1 MGDAINR
8 QIYTV
13 SGLTEKIKDLLEEE
27 FPFVWIIG
35 EITNRYIP
43 ASGHYYFDLKD
54 ESSQI
59 KAVIFRGQA
68 NNLKFDIEDG
78 LEVTGLGRISVYAPR
93 GTYQIILEYIEPA
106 GVGALQ
112 IAFEQLKKRLEKD
125 GLFDERHKLP
135 LPLLPRTIGV
145 VTSLSGAVI
154 HDMMNVLFR
163 RFENI
168 RLIIAPAKVQGIEA
182 EKEIVAAIE
191 MLNLHA
197 QAEIIVL
204 ARGGGSL
211 EDLQAFNSETVA
223 RAIYASRIP
232 IVSAVG
238 HEVDYTI
245 SDFSADFRAPTPS
258 AAAELIVPQ
267 KRDIINNIKRAKY
280 DMARSIRYYITDNR
294 KDLQSLTKSIKSPR
308 HRIEELRLKIDH
320 LANRMTT
327 WVFQKL
333 HKERHRASL
342 AKIRLK
348 NVNPISYVHK
358 YKDTNHSIYK
368 DILNLKEI
376 YINNKQYRLKRLEGA
391 LAALNPMAI
400 LQRGYSITRT
410 VNKGE
415 QQQVIMNADRVE
427 INQHLEI
434 LLAKGLLKVNV
445 QDKFNI

>member
-1 MGDAINR
+1 MENIIDR

-13 SGLTEKIKDLLEEE
+13 SGLTEKIKEMLEEE
-27 FPFVWIIG
+27 FPFVWIMG

-68 NNLKFDIEDG
+68 NNLKFEPEDG
-78 LEVTGLGRISVYAPR
+78 IEVTGFGRISVYAPR

-112 IAFEQLKKRLEKD
+112 IAFEQLKQRLEKE
-125 GLFDERHKLP
+125 GLFDTRHKLP
-135 LPLLPRTIGV
+135 LPLMPRTIGV

-154 HDMMNVLFR
+154 HDMMNVLSR
-163 RFENI
+163 RFKNI
-168 RLIIAPAKVQGIEA
+168 HLIIAPAKVQGTDA
-182 EKEIVAAIE
+182 EKEIAEAIE
-191 MLNLHA
+191 MLNQHA

-232 IVSAVG
+232 TVSAVG

-245 SDFSADFRAPTPS
+245 SDFTADFRAPTPS
-258 AAAELIVPQ
+258 AAAELIVPE
-267 KRDIINNIKRAKY
+267 KRDIIQRIQRFKY
-280 DMARSIRYYITDNR
+280 DMTKSIQHYITDNR
-294 KDLQSLTKSIKSPR
+294 KNLQSLTKSMKSPR
-308 HRIEELRLKIDH
+308 HRIEELRLKLDH
-320 LANRMTT
+320 LTNRITI
-327 WVFQKL
+327 WAFQRL
-333 HKERHRASL
+333 DRERHRASL
-342 AKIRLK
+342 EEIRLK
-348 NVNPISYVHK
+348 NVNPISYIDK
-358 YKDTNHSIYK
+358 YKDINHSIYK
-368 DILNLKEI
+368 NILNIKDK
-376 YINNKQYRLKRLEGA
+376 YINNKQYRLKSMEVA

-415 QQQVIMNADRVE
+415 QQVIMNADRVDLNE
-427 INQHLEI
+427 QLEI
-434 LLAKGLLKVNV
+434 ILAKGLLRVNV
-445 QDKFNI
+445 QDKINS

>member
-1 MGDAINR
+1 MKDTINR

-13 SGLTEKIKDLLEEE
+13 SGLTEKIKDMIEEE
-27 FPFVWIIG
+27 FPFVWITG

-43 ASGHYYFDLKD
+43 ASGHCYFDLKD

-59 KAVIFRGQA
+59 KSVIFRGPA
-68 NNLKFDIEDG
+68 KNLKFDLENG

-112 IAFEQLKKRLEKD
+112 IAFEQLKKRLEKE
-125 GLFDERHKLP
+125 GLFDTRHKSP
-135 LPLLPRTIGV
+135 LPLMPRIIGV

-182 EKEIVAAIE
+182 EKEIGAAIE

-211 EDLQAFNSETVA
+211 EDLQAFNSEIVA

-245 SDFSADFRAPTPS
+245 SDFTADFRAPTPS
-258 AAAELIVPQ
+258 AAAELIVPE
-267 KRDIINNIKRAKY
+267 KRDIVKRIQRVKY
-280 DMARSIRYYITDNR
+280 DMERSIQRYITDNR
-294 KDLQSLTKSIKSPR
+294 KDLQYLTKSIKSPR
-308 HRIEELRLKIDH
+308 HRIEELHLKIDH
-320 LANRMTT
+320 HTNRMTT
-327 WVFQKL
+327 WVFQSL
-333 HKERHRASL
+333 HTERHRASL
-342 AKIRLK
+342 VNFRLK

-358 YKDTNHSIYK
+358 YKDINHSTYK
-368 DILNLKEI
+368 NLLKLKEI
-376 YINNKQYRLKRLEGA
+376 YINNKQYRLKCIEGA

-415 QQQVIMNADRVE
+415 QQVIMNADRVE

>member
-1 MGDAINR
+1 MEDTINR

-43 ASGHYYFDLKD
+43 ASGHCYFDLKD

-68 NNLKFDIEDG
+68 NNLKFDLEDG

-125 GLFDERHKLP
+125 GLFDARHKLP
-135 LPLLPRTIGV
+135 LPLMPRTIGV

-154 HDMMNVLFR
+154 HDMINVLFR

-168 RLIIAPAKVQGIEA
+168 HLIIAPAKVQGIEA
-182 EKEIVAAIE
+182 EKEIAAAIE
-191 MLNLHA
+191 ILNKHA

-223 RAIYASRIP
+223 RAIYVSRIP

-245 SDFSADFRAPTPS
+245 SDFTADFRAPTPS
-258 AAAELIVPQ
+258 AAAELIVPE
-267 KRDIINNIKRAKY
+267 KRDIIKKIQMVKY
-280 DMARSIRYYITDNR
+280 DMERSTRRYITDNR
-294 KDLQSLTKSIKSPR
+294 KDLQYLTKSMKSPR

-320 LANRMTT
+320 HANRMTT
-327 WVFQKL
+327 WVFQSL
-333 HKERHRASL
+333 HTERHRASL
-342 AKIRLK
+342 LKFRLK
-348 NVNPISYVHK
+348 TVNPISYVHK
-358 YKDTNHSIYK
+358 YKDINHSICK
-368 DILNLKEI
+368 NILKLKEI

-391 LAALNPMAI
+391 LSTLNPMAI

-415 QQQVIMNADRVE
+415 QQQVIMNPDRVE
-427 INQHLEI
+427 INQNLEI

>member
-1 MGDAINR
+1 MENIIDR

-13 SGLTEKIKDLLEEE
+13 SGLTEKIKEMLEEE
-27 FPFVWIIG
+27 FPFVWIMG